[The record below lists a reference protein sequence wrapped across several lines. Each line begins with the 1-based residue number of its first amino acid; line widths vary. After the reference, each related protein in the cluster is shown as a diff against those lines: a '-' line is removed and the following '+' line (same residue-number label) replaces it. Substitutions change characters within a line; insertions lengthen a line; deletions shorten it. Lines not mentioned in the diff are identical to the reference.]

1 MSLLR
6 IILVALLT
14 ALAFAFERDHLIQ
27 RRHAHALPCFRVCR
41 VEPIVVQVAFSQTQ
55 LTLSQIV

>member
-27 RRHAHALPCFRVCR
+27 RRHAHAPSLL
-41 VEPIVVQVAFSQTQ
+41 QV
-55 LTLSQIV
+55 